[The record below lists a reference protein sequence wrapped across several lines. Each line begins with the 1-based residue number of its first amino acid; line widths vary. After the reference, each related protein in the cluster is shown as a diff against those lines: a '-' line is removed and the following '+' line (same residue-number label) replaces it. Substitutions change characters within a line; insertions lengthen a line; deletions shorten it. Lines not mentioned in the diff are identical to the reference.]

1 MIMKKITFFVLIAL
15 LIGISTNVNS
25 QGVAIN
31 TDGSDPDGSAM
42 LDVTST
48 SSGILIPRMSSTE
61 RGNIVLPAKGL
72 MVYDITL
79 NQVYMNTGTSGN
91 PTWTNISTG
100 QLWTRVG
107 SYTYLTNSS
116 DDVGIGTSTPARA
129 LEVRG
134 HWRTAR
140 LSSTSYGGAFLEFVG
155 TDATDWAIG
164 TWNGTARISSST
176 DEFANSS
183 TEFLFSTTYLGPFS
197 NDDKDLGRSSD
208 RWKNLYSIDGDF
220 SGDVGIGTSSPA
232 RLLEISGSYPS
243 VRLSTTGGGT
253 WIEYNG
259 SDSPDWGIGTWGA
272 SVRFFSSSDNFSS
285 TSDEYFF
292 STTTFRPWANN
303 DKYLGSS
310 SYRWKNIYSID
321 GNFSDDIYL
330 SDNVKF
336 STLSGMLHIYD
347 YINSNATVY
356 ITPQTSTTG
365 DSASIFLAEDHDAT
379 YGMYWLYDGDDNEM
393 ELWGKSLSSHYGPH
407 IVVERASG
415 DVGIGVTSPAS
426 KLDVKGNITVRNSS
440 GTIVLELGSGLD
452 YAEGFDVSEKSVVE
466 PGTILSIDPQNPGKL
481 KVCDQAY
488 DKKVA
493 GIVAGAKGLGSGV
506 RLGVDEYDYDVA
518 LAGRVYCNVDAT
530 AMAVE
535 PGDLLTTSF
544 TPGYAMKAEDNQK
557 VHGSI
562 LGKAMESLEKG
573 KKGQILVLVT
583 LQ

>member
-1 MIMKKITFFVLIAL
+1 MRKITFFVLIAF
-15 LIGISTNVNS
+15 LIGISNNVNS

-31 TDGSDPDGSAM
+31 TDGNAPDGSAM

-48 SSGILIPRMSSTE
+48 TKGMLIPRMDSAQRFSII
-61 RGNIVLPAKGL
+61 NPAKSL
-72 MVYDITL
+72 MVYDLDL
-79 NQVYMNTGTSGN
+79 NQFYMNKGTSGL
-91 PTWTNISTG
+91 PDWTSISTG
-100 QLWTRVG
+100 NLWTRFG

-116 DDVGIGTSTPARA
+116 DYVGIGTSTPARA
-129 LEVRG
+129 FEVRG

-140 LSSTSYGGAFLEFVG
+140 LSSSYSGAYLEFVG
-155 TDATDWAIG
+155 THATNWAIG
-164 TWNGTARISSST
+164 TWDGTARISSST
-176 DEFANSS
+176 DEFANSH
-183 TEFLFSTTYLGPFS
+183 TEFLFDTDEFRPFD
-197 NDDKDLGRSSD
+197 NDSKYLGRSSY

-292 STTTFRPWANN
+292 STTTFRPWDNN

-330 SDNVKF
+330 CDNVKF
-336 STLSGMLHIYD
+336 STLSGMLNIYD

-356 ITPQTSTTG
+356 ITPQTSVTG

-379 YGMYWLYDGDDNEM
+379 YGMYWMYDGYDNEM

-407 IVVERASG
+407 IVVERVTG
-415 DVGIGVTSPAS
+415 NVGIGISTSPAS
-426 KLDVKGNITVRNSS
+426 KLDVKGNITVRNSG
-440 GTIVLELGSGLD
+440 GTIVMELGTGLD
-452 YAEGFDVSEKSVVE
+452 YSEGFDVSEKSVVE

-506 RLGVDEYDYDVA
+506 RLGLDEFDYDVA